1 MLGCAVAPPNLLMVF
16 FILAKVLLE
25 KPGFS
30 IYIFWFSQL
39 GRSFGVSDKFAKH
52 PIAKGHLLGIEARG
66 NLCYYGKVTSLLETA
81 MTTEEITIRVDRAA
95 ALAFKSASAEERRKL
110 EVILSIRLQEAFYP
124 DTSLQE
130 VMDDMSREA
139 QARGLTPEILQ
150 SLLNNE

>member
-1 MLGCAVAPPNLLMVF
+1 M
-16 FILAKVLLE
+16 
-25 KPGFS
+25 
-30 IYIFWFSQL
+30 
-39 GRSFGVSDKFAKH
+39 
-52 PIAKGHLLGIEARG
+52 
-66 NLCYYGKVTSLLETA
+66 CYYGKVTSLLETA

-150 SLLNNE
+150 SLLNDE